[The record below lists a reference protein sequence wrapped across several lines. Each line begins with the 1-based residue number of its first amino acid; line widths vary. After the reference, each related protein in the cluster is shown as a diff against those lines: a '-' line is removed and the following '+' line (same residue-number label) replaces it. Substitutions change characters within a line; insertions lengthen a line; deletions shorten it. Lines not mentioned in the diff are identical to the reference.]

1 MRVSVG
7 ITPFGP
13 AEPAMALHLK
23 LGFSN
28 LPYCSSPCRVTG
40 CVESQMLNSSTSQG
54 KVAEPR
60 KFGNAL
66 KLFDKE
72 PKRIVSAMDFDVRD
86 YNNEPAMGIEETSD
100 SNEFDTSSKEFG
112 ERCIQ
117 GMSILFYSAE
127 NVMNRSN
134 VIEFISCCGKE
145 KSLELGKVSHAL
157 VMKTG
162 LGSDKFVSTSTVNMY
177 AKCGEMC
184 NAVILF
190 NQMLEPDIASCNCL
204 ISGYASNGL
213 FNEAFD
219 FFVKI
224 ANMGI
229 MPNHYTYSILLTVC
243 GTSVSAIEE
252 GRQLHGH
259 VVKTQYLSKTPV
271 ANALLTM
278 YSKCGMMEEAEFL
291 FESIGERNLVSWTVI
306 ISGFYQSKAFEKAWA
321 LFYSM
326 KDNGIE
332 PNEYTFAIALACCG
346 VIGMYSEFGEMADA
360 EKQLQEMG
368 RIASNVSRNAL
379 LAGYVCNDKAQ
390 EAMEA
395 FLKMVKD
402 DAVCNEFTYSTTL
415 KACSSLPSLAS
426 GKQIQCRII
435 KAKLETNLYVA
446 SSLIELYAK
455 CGNLE
460 GAERVFNLMPKPDAV
475 SWNSMIK
482 AYAQYGYPMN
492 ATFLFNKMVE
502 GGERPTSS
510 TFLAVLSA
518 CSHSGLVQQGEQLYE
533 SMVKDCGIPP
543 EEAHYSCMVDL
554 LGRSGQLEEAL
565 EFIENLPIKLTA
577 AIWRPLLAACRYYGN
592 LQLAEVISKHI
603 LDLDPLDA
611 TVYVTLSNMYAE
623 IGSHAD
629 AETQRK
635 LMVLNNVSKQPGCSW
650 MEIGNRTCQF
660 FSGDK
665 THPELPKVYER
676 LKQLM
681 QKIKDTGHINN
692 STTALN
698 SATGGSTDGK
708 ILYHSEKLAVCFGL
722 ISLPAGSP
730 IRIFKNLRREGIR
743 PNKFVLPSAL
753 KACGHLSYRR
763 TGETIH
769 AMILRNEFESDAFVS
784 ATLIDM
790 YSKCGRIGKARRVFD
805 RMVEKDLV
813 ALNALASGF
822 VQQGLVKEALGL
834 FDKMKFMGLQPNV
847 VTWNTLIAGFSQ
859 ASDESTVTELFQ
871 LMNDAEVEPDVDAQ
885 QSKHLNVYS
894 AADSGKSLPP
904 EREVITKLCEGEEG
918 NATFRLVLLRVYY
931 DLFAYFYALKFYVYY
946 DLFA

>member
-1 MRVSVG
+1 
-7 ITPFGP
+7 
-13 AEPAMALHLK
+13 MALHLK

-28 LPYCSSPCRVTG
+28 LLYCSCPCRVTG

-54 KVAEPR
+54 KVTEPR
-60 KFGNAL
+60 RFGNAL

-72 PKRIVSAMDFDVRD
+72 PKRVVSAMDFDVRD
-86 YNNEPAMGIEETSD
+86 YNNEPEMGIEETSD
-100 SNEFDTSSKEFG
+100 SNEFDTSNKEFG

-134 VIEFISCCGKE
+134 VVEFISCCGKE

-162 LGSDKFVSTSTVNMY
+162 LGADKFVSTSLVNMY

-190 NQMLEPDIASCNCL
+190 NQMLDPDIASCNCL

-213 FNEAFD
+213 FNEAFN

-229 MPNHYTYSILLTVC
+229 MPNHYTYSILLRVC

-259 VVKTQYLSKTPV
+259 VVKTHYLSKAPV

-278 YSKCGMMEEAEFL
+278 YSKCGMMEEGGIL

-346 VIGMYSEFGEMADA
+346 GMKDLDNGHALHAQVIKKGMVSMVYVGTAVIGMYSEFGEMVDA

-368 RIASNVSRNAL
+368 RIASNVSWNAL
-379 LAGYVCNDKAQ
+379 LAGYVFNNKAE

-402 DAVCNEFTYSTTL
+402 DVVCNEFAYSTTL

-426 GKQIQCRII
+426 GKQIHCRII

-492 ATFLFNKMVE
+492 ATFLFNKMVG
-502 GGERPTSS
+502 GGERPSSS

-518 CSHSGLVQQGEQLYE
+518 CSHSSLVQQGRQLYE
-533 SMVKDCGIPP
+533 SMVKDYRIPP
-543 EEAHYSCMVDL
+543 EETHYSCMVDL

-577 AIWRPLLAACRYYGN
+577 AIWRPLLASCRYYGN
-592 LQLAEVISKHI
+592 LQLAEVVSKCI

-623 IGSHAD
+623 IGRHAD

-635 LMVLNNVSKQPGCSW
+635 LMVLNNVSKEPGCSW
-650 MEIGNRTCQF
+650 MEMGNRTYQF

-665 THPELPKVYER
+665 THPELPQAYER

-692 STTALN
+692 STTPLN
-698 SATGGSTDGK
+698 SETGRSTDGK

-730 IRIFKNLRREGIR
+730 IRVFKNLRVCSDCHSTM
-743 PNKFVLPSAL
+743 KFIS
-753 KACGHLSYRR
+753 KIEDRD
-763 TGETIH
+763 I
-769 AMILRNEFESDAFVS
+769 ILRDNYRFHHFKQGSCS
-784 ATLIDM
+784 
-790 YSKCGRIGKARRVFD
+790 CGDF
-805 RMVEKDLV
+805 
-813 ALNALASGF
+813 
-822 VQQGLVKEALGL
+822 
-834 FDKMKFMGLQPNV
+834 
-847 VTWNTLIAGFSQ
+847 W
-859 ASDESTVTELFQ
+859 
-871 LMNDAEVEPDVDAQ
+871 
-885 QSKHLNVYS
+885 
-894 AADSGKSLPP
+894 
-904 EREVITKLCEGEEG
+904 
-918 NATFRLVLLRVYY
+918 
-931 DLFAYFYALKFYVYY
+931 
-946 DLFA
+946 